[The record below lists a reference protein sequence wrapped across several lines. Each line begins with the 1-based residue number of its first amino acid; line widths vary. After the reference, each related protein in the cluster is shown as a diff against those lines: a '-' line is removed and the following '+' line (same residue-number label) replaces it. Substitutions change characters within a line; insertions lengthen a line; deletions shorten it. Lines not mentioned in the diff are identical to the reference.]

1 MNSEPPLSH
10 LPEIRLRAAAVNDIV
25 EDELGSMDDVWCC
38 TATRRGLV
46 VSISLGGKPPPTL
59 CTDEK
64 PLHEW
69 QSDKVYLGAPKLL
82 DGMLQGGVWRHWSID
97 VERLRQCHT
106 MACGWEKPVYNKE
119 RGRGEMK

>member
-25 EDELGSMDDVWCC
+25 VKDGLGSMDDVWCC
-38 TATRRGLV
+38 TATV
-46 VSISLGGKPPPTL
+46 VSISLGGKPLQTL

-64 PLHEW
+64 PLNEW
-69 QSDKVYLGAPKLL
+69 QADKVYVGAPKLL
-82 DGMLQGGVWRHWSID
+82 DGMLEGGIWRYWSID

-106 MACGWEKPVYNKE
+106 MACGWEKPLYNKE